1 MHQEIQQT
9 QTTTQVQQL
18 STLQVAVA
26 NLVALPITELATRVR
41 DEMLD
46 NAALEEKD
54 DSDFPEDNLHEDN
67 GNENNDKAP
76 TDDDFDNDNAA
87 EELPN
92 DTTDYGNDTEDYG
105 READAVG
112 DYLTADDIPDYLNR
126 RVDDEREKNEGWIA
140 DQNSF
145 YEELQAQIGEH
156 DLSEEE
162 AKLMDYLIGS
172 LDEDGFLRKDL
183 EALADELAI
192 YHNVDTTS
200 EELLRLLKILQTFEP
215 RGIGARSLQECLHI
229 QLLDPDRRTPYT
241 PMALKVVDQYF
252 KDFVN
257 HRWDFLMAKLKTDAE
272 TFAHVRHELTHLNP
286 RPGRAL
292 SETGTAAAPVVVP
305 DFFLRVTSDGT
316 VAVTLNQGDVPELRI
331 SRSFRDT
338 LRQYGQNRPNL
349 TRQQRDAYTYAR
361 QKVDAASSFI
371 NLLSRR
377 RNTLLAVMEAIVHFQ
392 NAFFLGDDDE
402 ELLVPLTLKQIAE
415 RTGFNI
421 STVSRVTSNKYV
433 QTAYGTYLLKF
444 FFSTQFT
451 SSEGD
456 ELSTR
461 RVQAALASLI
471 EAEDKT
477 HPLTDDLLAAQLKA
491 QGFNVARRTVA
502 KYRDVLGIPTTR
514 LRKR

>member
-9 QTTTQVQQL
+9 QTTAQVQQL
-18 STLQVAVA
+18 STLQLAVS
-26 NLVALPITELATRVR
+26 NLVALPITELVARVR

-54 DSDFPEDNLHEDN
+54 DSDLPEENLTDHSDNDN
-67 GNENNDKAP
+67 RDDSA
-76 TDDDFDNDNAA
+76 TDDDFDNAND
-87 EELPN
+87 EKELSG
-92 DTTDYGNDTEDYG
+92 DSSDYGNDSEDYG
-105 READAVG
+105 TEADAVS
-112 DYLTADDIPDYLNR
+112 DYLTADDIPDYLNQ
-126 RVDDEREKNEGWIA
+126 RVDDQREKNEGWMA
-140 DQNSF
+140 DQTSF

-156 DLSEEE
+156 DLSDEEH
-162 AKLMDYLIGS
+162 KLMDYLIGS

-183 EALADELAI
+183 EVLADELAI
-192 YHNVDTTS
+192 YHNINTS
-200 EELLRLLKILQTFEP
+200 SDELLRLLKILQTFEP

-229 QLLDPDRRTPYT
+229 QLLDPDRQTPYT
-241 PMALKVVDQYF
+241 PLALKVVDNYF

-257 HRWDFLMAKLKTDAE
+257 RRWDYLIAKLKTDAD

-292 SETGTAAAPVVVP
+292 SETGVAAAPTVVP
-305 DFFLRVTSDGT
+305 DFFLHVTADGN
-316 VAVTLNQGDVPELRI
+316 VVVSLNQGDLPELRI
-331 SRSFRDT
+331 SRSFRET
-338 LRQYGQNRPNL
+338 LRQYGQNRQNL

-361 QKVDAASSFI
+361 QKVDSASGFL

-377 RNTLLAVMEAIVHFQ
+377 RNTLLTVMEAIVHFQ
-392 NAFFLGDDDE
+392 RDFFTGDDDE
-402 ELLVPLTLKQIAE
+402 ELLVPLTLKQISE
-415 RTGFNI
+415 HTGFNI

-433 QTAYGTYLLKF
+433 QTDYGTYLLKY

-461 RVQAALASLI
+461 RVQAALLGLI
-471 EAEDKT
+471 EAEDKA

-514 LRKR
+514 MRKR